1 MRSARALD
9 PKSLYSR
16 QESHVVVK
24 KANSRRLCTWMD
36 GIKHSS
42 FGKRASQRL
51 GGKEFTCNSGD
62 IGNAGLIPSSGKSPG
77 GGNGSPLQYS
87 CLGNAVDR
95 GAWRAVVRGVAKE
108 SNMT

>member
-1 MRSARALD
+1 
-9 PKSLYSR
+9 
-16 QESHVVVK
+16 
-24 KANSRRLCTWMD
+24 MD
-36 GIKHSS
+36 EIKHSS

-87 CLGNAVDR
+87 CLGNPMDR
-95 GAWRAVVRGVAKE
+95 GPWWAAVHGATK
-108 SNMT
+108 SQMQLSKAFLFFL